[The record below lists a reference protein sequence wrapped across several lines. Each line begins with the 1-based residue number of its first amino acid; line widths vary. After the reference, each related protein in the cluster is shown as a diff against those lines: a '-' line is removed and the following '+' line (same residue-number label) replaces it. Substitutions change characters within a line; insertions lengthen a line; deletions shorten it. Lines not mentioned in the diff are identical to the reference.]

1 MEDILDL
8 IPCGFLRLAEGS
20 DGAILRTNATLLAM
34 LGYGAGELEGR
45 GVDAV
50 LSSEAR
56 SFWQTDFLPLIAL
69 RGEAEE
75 IYLSL
80 LDKQGETVPVLVNAV
95 RRTTDGEAFID
106 CIFVRR
112 KPRDHD
118 SAMEITGRKQAEER
132 LREHAEILSQVSDA
146 VGMIDNDERILYLN
160 SAGEHLYRVKAADVL
175 GRKLSALYQRRWLKP
190 EDEAAANAMLRERG
204 EAVWEL
210 IHVTQDGRELHVQ
223 SSVSLMRDAA
233 GTITGIIAAIRD
245 ITERKRADGAL
256 RDSEARFHGI
266 LRQSPAGIVQTDAT
280 GCMTLVNERWCEML
294 GYSEAELLG
303 KSVLDITHSSS
314 LTVTAE
320 NVARLAA
327 GGPDFQIE
335 KNYCRKDG
343 SVFPAQT
350 NVRALRSAEGQF
362 LGLVA
367 AVVDLSERLRAEEA
381 LRTMNEQLVLG
392 SVRLHD
398 LAATEVSLNEQ
409 LRERAGQLDLLVRSA
424 RRLLECHSLT
434 PEVRQEIFG
443 GIAELIG
450 VGSFFHYR
458 ADNSER
464 SLYLEASGG
473 LSEEQCRAYGS
484 LKFGELL
491 CGRVAESGQR
501 LIVEDLPRSTQPGSE
516 SLRAAGAQSYA
527 GFPLL
532 DSRGELVGTLAFI
545 SPERTH
551 FREGD
556 VQMIETICAQV
567 ALMMERK
574 RAAEALRKSEEFSR
588 TVLQSSPDCVKV
600 VDRDGVLISLNEPGR
615 CLLELDDP
623 AAALGKKWWELW
635 PEEARPQVCGA
646 FERARAGEVAR
657 FEQFCPTARGTPKWW
672 DVQVSPVHDGDGA
685 VERVVAVSRDVTE
698 RRENDEASRKQKRFL
713 DRITA
718 VTPDVLYV
726 LDITDYHFKWVSQQA
741 ANRMGYSAEEIL
753 AMGADFMPRVMH
765 PDDLARMPAHFAELA
780 RAADGQTLEI
790 DYRLRHPDGSWRWF
804 GGRKTPFIRDADGR
818 VREIIGTSV
827 DITARNLAE
836 KGLRASDE
844 RFRIAENASLSF
856 VYEWDVTTGR
866 ETRSEGFTKVL
877 GYEADEFPYGGEAWE
892 ALIHPDDVPHV
903 RKATVEKPSSD
914 GPSRVEYRLRRKD
927 GEWRSVFDEFMRF
940 WDRDGNLTRVV
951 GSIVDITERKLAEE
965 KIRVSEE
972 RLNLLHEITSN
983 STLGN
988 AARLQSL
995 LRLGCEQ
1002 FDLENGLVG
1011 EVTGDIY
1018 KVALGISPG
1027 NSIPV
1032 GFACPVKDALCDEVL
1047 KRNDLLA
1054 IENVGGGEW
1063 RGHRAHSVFGTEVYF
1078 GVPINVDGRVF
1089 GTLCFTSPKPR
1100 DTAFTRGDHEFLRL
1114 LAQTIGTEM
1123 TRQQI
1128 ADKLRQSEAFNR
1140 TVLESSPDCV
1150 KVLDGEGRL
1159 QFMNAN
1165 GCALM
1170 EIDDFAAVRDQPW
1183 IALWPSAGESLM
1195 HDAVEKAANGE
1206 TVRFQVFATTA
1217 KGTPKWWDVILAP
1230 VSSDGERAKSLI
1242 SVSRD
1247 ITESKAKQTA
1257 LERSENRLHRLFETN
1272 VVGMIHWNLE
1282 SSLILDANRE
1292 FFQMTGYTREDV
1304 ASGLIDFRK
1313 LTPPEWTARNEE
1325 GIRAIREQGF
1335 AAPYE
1340 KEYFRKDGSRVAL
1353 LIAGTRFED
1362 SSSEGV
1368 SFLID
1373 ISKRKQQQ
1381 QLIENLNV
1389 RLQRSV
1395 AESHHRIKNNLQ
1407 VLSAII
1413 ELQSSAEDG
1422 MAKEKWG
1429 RLSNHISSLAS
1440 LHDILTLKTRVED
1453 EDVDRVNVKLALE
1466 KMFPLLSTAMGNRRM
1481 SLDADETI
1489 FLPLKEV
1496 SSFSLLFN
1504 ELVSN
1509 ARKHGVGDIEV
1520 SLKREATN
1528 IKLEVCDDGPGFPV
1542 GFDPLRSANTG
1553 LELIESLG
1561 GWDLGGSVAY
1571 ENRPEG
1577 GARVT
1582 VRFPSVT

>member
-245 ITERKRADGAL
+245 ITEQRASNAKL
-256 RDSEARFHGI
+256 RA
-266 LRQSPAGIVQTDAT
+266 
-280 GCMTLVNERWCEML
+280 
-294 GYSEAELLG
+294 SEAEFRAVFEQS
-303 KSVLDITHSSS
+303 SVAKAQICAKTRRFLRVNRKFCELIGYSAEELATMTPTDITF
-314 LTVTAE
+314 AE
-320 NVARLAA
+320 DRDTDAA
-327 GGPDFQIE
+327 LVMRFLGDEIPTYENE
-335 KNYCRKDG
+335 KRYVRKDG
-343 SVFPAQT
+343 EIVWAQVNAT
-350 NVRALRSAEGQF
+350 ILRDDDGRP
-362 LGLVA
+362 
-367 AVVDLSERLRAEEA
+367 ERTIAIIQDITERKRAEEA
-381 LRTMNEQLVLG
+381 LHEMERHYRALAVASSEIAYRMSADWSTLLPLDGRQLVASSDQPLADWAWLDQNLPPEEHPRVRQAISDAIAGKTLFELEHRVRRSDG
-392 SVRLHD
+392 SIGWTLSRAVPILDENEEVTTWFGAASDITALKQAEEALRENAAVFSTLIAQAPMGTYVLDAQLRMRQINAHAMPAFATVHPLIGRDFQEVVEILWGPEVGGPILRVFRNTLETGERYISPPFTEKRHD
-398 LAATEVSLNEQ
+398 LGIEQTYEWETQRVTLPEGQHGVVCYFHEVTERAQATEALRASQERMRLAAEATRVGIWEWNVVTNAIRWDALMFRIYGIEPTPDGFVHYEDWRGAVLPEDLTANEAILQ
-409 LRERAGQLDLLVRSA
+409 DTVRRAGQSSREFRIRRRSDG
-424 RRLLECHSLT
+424 ECRHI
-434 PEVRQEIFG
+434 Q
-443 GIAELIG
+443 A
-450 VGSFFHYR
+450 
-458 ADNSER
+458 
-464 SLYLEASGG
+464 
-473 LSEEQCRAYGS
+473 
-484 LKFGELL
+484 
-491 CGRVAESGQR
+491 
-501 LIVEDLPRSTQPGSE
+501 VETIRKN
-516 SLRAAGAQSYA
+516 AAGQT
-527 GFPLL
+527 
-532 DSRGELVGTLAFI
+532 EWVVGTNL
-545 SPERTH
+545 
-551 FREGD
+551 
-556 VQMIETICAQV
+556 
-567 ALMMERK
+567 
-574 RAAEALRKSEEFSR
+574 
-588 TVLQSSPDCVKV
+588 
-600 VDRDGVLISLNEPGR
+600 
-615 CLLELDDP
+615 
-623 AAALGKKWWELW
+623 
-635 PEEARPQVCGA
+635 
-646 FERARAGEVAR
+646 
-657 FEQFCPTARGTPKWW
+657 
-672 DVQVSPVHDGDGA
+672 
-685 VERVVAVSRDVTE
+685 DVTE
-698 RRENDEASRKQKRFL
+698 
-713 DRITA
+713 
-718 VTPDVLYV
+718 
-726 LDITDYHFKWVSQQA
+726 
-741 ANRMGYSAEEIL
+741 
-753 AMGADFMPRVMH
+753 
-765 PDDLARMPAHFAELA
+765 
-780 RAADGQTLEI
+780 
-790 DYRLRHPDGSWRWF
+790 
-804 GGRKTPFIRDADGR
+804 
-818 VREIIGTSV
+818 
-827 DITARNLAE
+827 RNLAE
-836 KGLRASDE
+836 KRLRASDE

-1313 LTPPEWTARNEE
+1313 LTPPEWTARNLLRNGRLET
-1325 GIRAIREQGF
+1325 RKAF
-1335 AAPYE
+1335 APFASKASP
-1340 KEYFRKDGSRVAL
+1340 L
-1353 LIAGTRFED
+1353 LMKRNIFVRTDRGWR
-1362 SSSEGV
+1362 SSSQGPDSRIRPPREFRF
-1368 SFLID
+1368 SS
-1373 ISKRKQQQ
+1373 ISQ
-1381 QLIENLNV
+1381 
-1389 RLQRSV
+1389 
-1395 AESHHRIKNNLQ
+1395 
-1407 VLSAII
+1407 SA
-1413 ELQSSAEDG
+1413 SS
-1422 MAKEKWG
+1422 
-1429 RLSNHISSLAS
+1429 SNS
-1440 LHDILTLKTRVED
+1440 
-1453 EDVDRVNVKLALE
+1453 
-1466 KMFPLLSTAMGNRRM
+1466 
-1481 SLDADETI
+1481 
-1489 FLPLKEV
+1489 
-1496 SSFSLLFN
+1496 
-1504 ELVSN
+1504 
-1509 ARKHGVGDIEV
+1509 
-1520 SLKREATN
+1520 
-1528 IKLEVCDDGPGFPV
+1528 
-1542 GFDPLRSANTG
+1542 
-1553 LELIESLG
+1553 
-1561 GWDLGGSVAY
+1561 
-1571 ENRPEG
+1571 
-1577 GARVT
+1577 
-1582 VRFPSVT
+1582 